1 MSIPIIITNNIERK
15 IKEHQAL
22 TGATKTF
29 LAGQMDITPA
39 RLYQIM
45 RADNMMLDVIV
56 RIALVL
62 HCKVDDL
69 IEYKID
75 HDSR

>member
-1 MSIPIIITNNIERK
+1 MAISIIITNNIEK
-15 IKEHQAL
+15 KVKEYQTR

-29 LAGQMDITPA
+29 LAGKMDITPA

-45 RADNMMLDVIV
+45 KADNFMFDVIARV
-56 RIALVL
+56 ALAL
-62 HCKVDDL
+62 DCKIDDL

-75 HDSR
+75 K